1 MTSSGDFLYA
11 TNRGH
16 DSVAMFAVSDT
27 TGILTSLG
35 QHPTLR
41 TPRAFAI
48 DPTDNFMLVG
58 GLDDGLL
65 ATYRV
70 KQNGHLTH
78 LSTQPVGDQPMW
90 IEITGDFA

>member
-16 DSVAMFAVSDT
+16 DSVAIFAVSST
-27 TGILTSLG
+27 TGMLKPLG
-35 QHPTLR
+35 QHQTLH

-65 ATYRV
+65 ATYRIE
-70 KQNGHLTH
+70 QSGQLTH
-78 LSTQPVGDQPMW
+78 LCTQPVGNQPMW